1 MHATSAPELEL
12 TPDLLEYAKA
22 VALNEAQKRCPG
34 HVDYGD
40 VVQDALLHL
49 ISKPPKYDPARGAS
63 PRTLIYTIVQRSVLK
78 YIGRECRHANRFAQF
93 AEPSDAPSE
102 LTPGP
107 TEEQIRTH
115 QHLTGSG
122 PTQHETLQSAVDEM
136 LCHIDNEDSRALC
149 RLFMECN
156 GNVSET
162 ARRMKLPEATV
173 RYRLKNVLGPKLVA
187 AGYSPFSCG
196 EMQ

>member
-107 TEEQIRTH
+107 TEEQIRTR